1 MQLSAFFFILSPW
14 LVKGENWAV
23 LVAGSKSW
31 TNYRHQADVCHAYQ
45 VLHKVGGIPEERII
59 VMMADDIAWNSQ
71 NPYPGN
77 IINVPN
83 GENVYL
89 GVPKD
94 YTGTDVNKDTF
105 IGVLLG
111 EPSVISVH
119 DSSKLPR
126 VLRSTEDDNVFIFYS
141 DHGATGFVQMPYG
154 DPLFASELVEL
165 LGQMKKRKMFDKLVF
180 YLEACESGSMFE
192 GLLSED
198 LGVYAMTASAP
209 DEPSF
214 AYYWDRERLVYISD
228 EFSVNWIVD
237 SEANMSAS
245 GETIERQFEIT
256 RSRTFDS
263 HVKQYGDKDLVR
275 EPIVDF
281 EGVVN
286 KTRSKSD
293 TRFIARKKGISQWDV
308 SLESLY
314 RKFSQVTDIASQ
326 AMIQEAIDIEIL
338 RRHRIEYLFRI
349 IVSTTVPKYSRYN
362 DTLEF
367 WMDIHLQPTN
377 FTALRSV
384 WFYSMEKCLKW
395 SDYALQ
401 FWTVLV
407 SLCESF
413 GESVV
418 VNGLRSAC
426 NEETRVAA

>member
-1 MQLSAFFFILSPW
+1 
-14 LVKGENWAV
+14 
-23 LVAGSKSW
+23 
-31 TNYRHQADVCHAYQ
+31 
-45 VLHKVGGIPEERII
+45 
-59 VMMADDIAWNSQ
+59 MMADDIAWNSQ

-83 GENVYL
+83 GGNVYL

-94 YTGTDVNKDTF
+94 YTGTDVIKNNF

-111 EPSVISVH
+111 DPTSISLN
-119 DSSKLPR
+119 DSSKLPK
-126 VLRSTEDDNVFIFYS
+126 VLRSTEDDNVFIYYS
-141 DHGATGFVQMPYG
+141 DHGATGLVQMPYG

-165 LGQMKKRKMFDKLVF
+165 LAEMKKRKMFKKLVF

-198 LGVYAMTASAP
+198 IGVYAMTASAP
-209 DEPSF
+209 DESSF
-214 AYYWDRERLVYISD
+214 AYYWDRERLVFISD

-245 GETIERQFEIT
+245 VETIERQFEIT

-263 HVKQYGDKDLVR
+263 HVKQYGDKELVNKR
-275 EPIVDF
+275 IVDF

-286 KTRSKSD
+286 ETRSKSD
-293 TRFIARKKGISQWDV
+293 TRLLIGKNGVSQWDV
-308 SLESLY
+308 SLESLN

-349 IVSTTVPKYSRYN
+349 IVSTTVPQYSRYN

-367 WMDIHLQPTN
+367 WMDVHLQPRN

-384 WFYSMEKCLKW
+384 WFYSLEKCLKW

-401 FWTVLV
+401 FWSVLV
-407 SLCESF
+407 SLSESF

-426 NEETRVAA
+426 NEATQVAA